1 VRVSASFSCLPVH
14 STIRGR
20 LWPKKKNLTP
30 RRLRFVPLPLPQH
43 PSKEKRLTPRR
54 LRFVPIGRRAPGCRQ
69 LPLCCLPSTDPL
81 HLLPFPRRV
90 PGGLL
95 GRRRDRLREA
105 EVPALAPRRPR
116 LLRRPSSSRRRYFK
130 PRSLASTSTSAS
142 APGSRGG
149 VAGRLPRLGLSLAC
163 CDSAAAR
170 LPGAPSSRS
179 LASIRA
185 RHSPTPVATASW
197 SYVLRLGVRA
207 VPVAVHVRT
216 ADRQREQRPGVRAGP
231 ASGARRIGSS
241 ARIRRRRC
249 RLHHDVTWA
258 HPR

>member
-1 VRVSASFSCLPVH
+1 MPRACVRLLFLSPSPFNDPRAPLAKNKKKTSRLDASALSLFPSLSTRQKKNASRLDASASSPSAAALPHAASCLSVA
-14 STIRGR
+14 
-20 LWPKKKNLTP
+20 
-30 RRLRFVPLPLPQH
+30 FLPQI
-43 PSKEKRLTPRR
+43 
-54 LRFVPIGRRAPGCRQ
+54 RFTSSRSHAGCLAAFSEGGGIGWGRQ
-69 LPLCCLPSTDPL
+69 RWWGATWRP
-81 HLLPFPRRV
+81 
-90 PGGLL
+90 
-95 GRRRDRLREA
+95 
-105 EVPALAPRRPR
+105 VPALAPRRPR
-116 LLRRPSSSRRRYFK
+116 LLRRPSSSRRRYLK
-130 PRSLASTSTSAS
+130 QRSLASASAS

-231 ASGARRIGSS
+231 ASGA
-241 ARIRRRRC
+241 ARSLIRA
-249 RLHHDVTWA
+249 HDG
-258 HPR
+258 